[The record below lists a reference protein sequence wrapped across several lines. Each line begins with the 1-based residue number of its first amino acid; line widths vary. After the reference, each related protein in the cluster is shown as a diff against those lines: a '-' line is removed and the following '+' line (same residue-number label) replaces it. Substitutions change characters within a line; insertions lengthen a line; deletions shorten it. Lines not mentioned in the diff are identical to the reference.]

1 MAKIETYVLANQP
14 LSFSDMLIGT
24 EVDGPIPNAT
34 KNFSLGELYNLFS
47 SLPMVGN
54 LQETLDKGNT
64 ATQNIIL
71 TGKITSTVIKP
82 SNIEDSLGSQGT
94 TFQYLSKNTSGI
106 NWVDLPVDNLQA
118 VLNSGNTATQNIT
131 LVGNITSTRIIPGNI
146 QDDTASIGITGQILQ
161 KTASG
166 IRWVNNSIVYT
177 PGLNDVLLVG
187 NSATNN
193 INLTGNFVG
202 TSFIKT
208 GGTNL
213 QYLMADGSVTTGM
226 PYTLPVATSS
236 VLGGVKIGSGV
247 NVLGDGT
254 ISVDLSG
261 YVPYTGATDDIDIN
275 THSVVANNG
284 LFNTEMSP
292 AYFGVQ
298 NAAITKFA
306 LLEYDQ
312 LNITDNVLSK
322 TMTIKAT
329 GLTFPDATIQ
339 TTAAITSISAT
350 SPITSSGGTTP
361 TISTSMATNKLIG
374 RSTAGVG
381 VMEEISIGSGLSLSA
396 GTLSSTSTSPLTTK
410 GDLYTFNTTNARLP
424 VGLDT
429 QILIADSTTTTGLKW
444 GANTAATPTG
454 YYLAISD
461 STTQD
466 NPTANIPRAVKFNT
480 TDLSNGFSL
489 QTQTAVF
496 TGTINNGGAGAGTV
510 LNVTSVTSGTL
521 KVGMVL
527 TGGNI
532 TAGTFI
538 SAFTSGTGGIGT
550 YVVSVSQNRTS
561 VIYTGTMT
569 SQIVVANTGIYNLQ
583 FSSQMDKSDAGV
595 DYLHMWLR
603 RNGTDITASAGII
616 SLQGNAPAYMMA
628 AWNYLIELIAGDII
642 ELYWASADVNMSI
655 INETAQTSP
664 FAHPAV
670 QSTILTITQ
679 QSGIMAGT
687 GITAINSLTGAAQT
701 LATGTSGTD
710 FAISSTGTTHTF
722 NLPSASASNRGAL
735 LAADWTNF
743 NTAYTDR
750 FKWDGGATGLVAAT
764 GRTSLG
770 ATTVGD
776 NFFTLTNPSA
786 ITFPRIN
793 ADNTVSALNASD
805 FRTAI
810 GAGTALSGTGAVYS
824 TAGTITYR
832 KASDSTSQTYAETI
846 IWTGTNPPSGTTNHT
861 YEWSQNGRVVN
872 FRITIIFGT
881 AATLI
886 SRASL
891 PFPSDMPK
899 PINVAG
905 MTASAISRMYILS
918 CNGGNSQTLINP
930 LSAAI
935 VYGTGT
941 VNNISVDCAAQNLQ
955 IFTLQGFYFTNS

>member
-71 TGKITSTVIKP
+71 TGKITATVVKP

-226 PYTLPVATSS
+226 SYTLPVATSS

-254 ISVDLSG
+254 ISVSTNYQAPLSG
-261 YVPYTGATDDIDIN
+261 SGIVKSTAGAISYISGTSSQFVKGDGSLDSN
-275 THSVVANNG
+275 T
-284 LFNTEMSP
+284 
-292 AYFGVQ
+292 Y
-298 NAAITKFA
+298 
-306 LLEYDQ
+306 
-312 LNITDNVLSK
+312 
-322 TMTIKAT
+322 
-329 GLTFPDATIQ
+329 LTSAV
-339 TTAAITSISAT
+339 TAVTAT
-350 SPITSSGGTTP
+350 SPITSSGGNAP
-361 TISTSMATNKLIG
+361 VISTSMATNKIIG
-374 RSTAGVG
+374 RSTIGVG
-381 VMEEISIGSGLSLSA
+381 VMEEISIGTGLSLSA
-396 GTLSSTSTSPLTTK
+396 GTLSNTATYTSPLTTK
-410 GDLYTFNTTNARLP
+410 GDIFVRSTVDTRLP

-444 GANTAATPTG
+444 GANTAATPLG
-454 YYLAISD
+454 YYGAFED
-461 STTQD
+461 VTTQSAVFA
-466 NPTANIPRAVKFNT
+466 NTAYPVKFNT
-480 TDLSNGFSL
+480 INLANG
-489 QTQTAVF
+489 
-496 TGTINNGGAGAGTV
+496 
-510 LNVTSVTSGTL
+510 
-521 KVGMVL
+521 
-527 TGGNI
+527 
-532 TAGTFI
+532 
-538 SAFTSGTGGIGT
+538 
-550 YVVSVSQNRTS
+550 VSVVNDGSGNPTRVTL
-561 VIYTGTMT
+561 
-569 SQIVVANTGIYNLQ
+569 ANTGIYNIQ
-583 FSSQMDKSDAGV
+583 FSLQLEKTGGSGNMTVDVWVRKNGV
-595 DYLHMWLR
+595 DIPSTTGKVVLT
-603 RNGTDITASAGII
+603 GSVSASP
-616 SLQGNAPAYMMA
+616 LVA
-628 AWNYLIELIAGDII
+628 AWNYVLDLAAGDYVQLMWATSNNNVVII
-642 ELYWASADVNMSI
+642 AAPATPPHPSI
-655 INETAQTSP
+655 PS
-664 FAHPAV
+664 
-670 QSTILTITQ
+670 SILTVTQ

-687 GITAINSLTGAAQT
+687 GITGLGTSGNIQTGATQT
-701 LATGTSGTD
+701 LATGTSGTA
-710 FAISSTGTTHTF
+710 FNISSSGNTQTF
-722 NLPSASASNRGAL
+722 NIPLASTASVTAGL
-735 LAADWTNF
+735 ISKTDYDNF
-743 NTAYTDR
+743 TTAYTDR
-750 FKWDGGATGLVAAT
+750 FKWDGGATGLVAAI

-846 IWTGTNPPSGTTNHT
+846 IWTGTTPPSGTTNHT

-881 AATLI
+881 AATSI

-905 MTASAISRMYILS
+905 MTASAVSRMYILS
-918 CNGGNSQTLINP
+918 CNGGNSQTLANP

-955 IFTLQGFYFTNS
+955 IFTIQGFYFTNN